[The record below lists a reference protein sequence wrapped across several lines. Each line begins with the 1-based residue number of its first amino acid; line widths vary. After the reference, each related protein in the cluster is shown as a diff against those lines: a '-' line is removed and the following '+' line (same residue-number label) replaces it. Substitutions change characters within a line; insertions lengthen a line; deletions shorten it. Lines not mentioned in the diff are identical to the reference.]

1 MSTMEEYLAVIGSF
15 QGFLLFGLLVFD
27 SQLSTASRVLGV
39 LCLLMASVL
48 LMPFLLL
55 AHTDPLLWIAG
66 WVFYF
71 PAAAGALAYLY
82 CRTALLDEPL
92 KARDI
97 ALFIPWVSCYLL
109 VADVHIIDP
118 QEMAQWI
125 AGGEATTWRLQAS
138 EYLLFLQAFVFA
150 GFTLSMISRYRRHA
164 KETLANFNP
173 AIFRWML
180 MLQVFTILIW
190 VLNALPALSPAPRIF
205 SQVANLLM
213 VALMYI
219 IAITQWRNPQLLT
232 IPSFALE
239 QDPVTK
245 VSSDATAA
253 DRGELEPA
261 MRAQLYEAVKAKL
274 ESQKLYLDSQLTL
287 SGLAE
292 ATGLSRHHLSEVLN
306 KHAGKNFYEFI
317 NAYRIADVC
326 VLLGQNST
334 KKVLDIAFEAG
345 FSSKS
350 TFNTI
355 FKQFTGQTPT
365 QYRSAFQTTKA

>member
-1 MSTMEEYLAVIGSF
+1 M
-15 QGFLLFGLLVFD
+15 
-27 SQLSTASRVLGV
+27 
-39 LCLLMASVL
+39 
-48 LMPFLLL
+48 
-55 AHTDPLLWIAG
+55 
-66 WVFYF
+66 
-71 PAAAGALAYLY
+71 
-82 CRTALLDEPL
+82 
-92 KARDI
+92 
-97 ALFIPWVSCYLL
+97 
-109 VADVHIIDP
+109 
-118 QEMAQWI
+118 
-125 AGGEATTWRLQAS
+125 
-138 EYLLFLQAFVFA
+138 
-150 GFTLSMISRYRRHA
+150 
-164 KETLANFNP
+164 
-173 AIFRWML
+173 
-180 MLQVFTILIW
+180 FTILIW

>member
-1 MSTMEEYLAVIGSF
+1 MEEYLAVIGSF

-27 SQLSTASRVLGV
+27 SRLSTASRVLGV

-55 AHTDPLLWIAG
+55 ANTDPLLWIAG

-97 ALFIPWVSCYLL
+97 GLFIPWVSCYLL
-109 VADVHIIDP
+109 VADIHISDP
-118 QEMAQWI
+118 REMAQWI
-125 AGGEATTWRLQAS
+125 AGGEATTWRLQGS
-138 EYLLFLQAFVFA
+138 EYLFFLQAFVFA
-150 GFTLSMISRYRRHA
+150 GFTILMISRYRRHA
-164 KETLANFNP
+164 NETLANFNP

-213 VALMYI
+213 VVLMYI

-239 QDPVTK
+239 QEPVTK

-326 VLLGQNST
+326 ERLRQNST
-334 KKVLDIAFEAG
+334 EKVLDIAFEAG

-365 QYRSAFQTTKA
+365 QYRSALQTTKA